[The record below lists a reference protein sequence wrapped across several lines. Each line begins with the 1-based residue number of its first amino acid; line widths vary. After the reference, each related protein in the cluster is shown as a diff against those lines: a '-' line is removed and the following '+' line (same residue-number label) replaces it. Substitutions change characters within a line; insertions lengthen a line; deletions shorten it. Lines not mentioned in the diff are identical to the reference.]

1 MAPPALPGP
10 CPSPKN
16 YVHWRGRI
24 YTIYEPSLN
33 LHAWY
38 SLQAQGSTIPCGS
51 SRQGGTGMKVLSFA
65 DLALPEPI
73 AKAVKDLGFEEPTP
87 IQSLAIP
94 LLRDGKDVIGQA
106 HTGTGKTAAYGIPI
120 VERVDPAGKTPRA
133 LVLCPTR
140 ELAIQVSEE
149 LRKLA
154 RYRRGLIILPV
165 YGGQPIERQLHALK
179 AGVQVVI
186 ATPGRLLDHID
197 RRSITLSDV
206 GTVVLDE
213 ADEMLDMGFRDD
225 IESILKKTPP
235 DRQTVL
241 FSATMSKEILDLAA
255 RYQHDPRTVQVM
267 HDKLSVPKIE
277 QSYFEVRE
285 SGKIDV
291 LSKLLDLYDPQLT
304 LIFANTKRRVDE
316 IVSQLQA
323 RGYLAEGLHGDMNQS
338 QRERVMGKFR
348 EGRIDILIA
357 TDVAARGIDVPAVDL
372 VVNFDVPQDPEYYIH
387 RIGRT
392 GRAGK
397 EGRSFT
403 FVSGKEMWKLR
414 DIQRFAKIKIA
425 LQSVPKEHEIIS
437 RKAELMAR
445 RVRDLI
451 DTGRLDPE
459 ILRVQQIMG
468 EEYTSLEVAAALLS
482 LYVGSGKPDK

>member
-1 MAPPALPGP
+1 
-10 CPSPKN
+10 
-16 YVHWRGRI
+16 
-24 YTIYEPSLN
+24 
-33 LHAWY
+33 
-38 SLQAQGSTIPCGS
+38 
-51 SRQGGTGMKVLSFA
+51 MKVLSFD
-65 DLALPEPI
+65 DLGLPDSI
-73 AKAVKDLGFEEPTP
+73 KKAIKDLGFEEPTP

-94 LLRDGKDVIGQA
+94 LLRDGRDVIGQA

-120 VERVDPAGKTPRA
+120 VETADPAGKQPQA

-154 RYRRGLIILPV
+154 KHRRGIMILPV
-165 YGGQPIERQLHALK
+165 YGGQPIERQLHALRS
-179 AGVQVVI
+179 GVQIVI
-186 ATPGRLLDHID
+186 ATPGRLLDHLD
-197 RRSITLSDV
+197 RRSISLASV
-206 GTVVLDE
+206 KTVVLDE

-225 IESILKKTPP
+225 IETILRKTPSE
-235 DRQTVL
+235 RQTVL
-241 FSATMSKEILDLAA
+241 FSATMSQQILDLAA
-255 RYQHDPRTVQVM
+255 KYLKDPRTVQVM

-357 TDVAARGIDVPAVDL
+357 TDVAARGIDVPDVNL

-397 EGRSFT
+397 SGRSFT
-403 FVSGKEMWKLR
+403 FVSGKDMWKLR
-414 DIQRFAKIKIA
+414 DIQRYAKIRIA
-425 LQSVPKEHEIIS
+425 PQSVPKEQEIYT
-437 RKAELMAR
+437 RKAELLAEK
-445 RVRDLI
+445 VRDLI
-451 DTGRLDPE
+451 ETGKLDPE
-459 ILRVQQIMG
+459 TLQVQQIMG

-482 LYVGSGKPDK
+482 LSTGSGPRSDK

>member
-1 MAPPALPGP
+1 MHD
-10 CPSPKN
+10 N
-16 YVHWRGRI
+16 GR
-24 YTIYEPSLN
+24 Y
-33 LHAWY
+33 
-38 SLQAQGSTIPCGS
+38 
-51 SRQGGTGMKVLSFA
+51 GGKGMKVLSFV
-65 DLALPEPI
+65 DLGLPDPI
-73 AKAVKDLGFEEPTP
+73 QKAVKDLGFEEPTP

-94 LLRDGKDVIGQA
+94 LLRDGRDVIGQA

-120 VERVDPAGKTPRA
+120 VETADPAGKQPQA

-154 RYRRGLIILPV
+154 RYRRGIIILPV
-165 YGGQPIERQLHALK
+165 YGGQPIDRQLHALRT
-179 AGVQVVI
+179 GVQIVI
-186 ATPGRLLDHID
+186 ATPGRLLDHLD
-197 RRSITLSDV
+197 RRSISLAAV
-206 GTVVLDE
+206 RTVVLDE

-225 IESILKKTPP
+225 IETILKKTPA

-241 FSATMSKEILDLAA
+241 FSATMSQQILDLAA
-255 RYQHDPRTVQVM
+255 KFLKDPRTVQVM

-338 QRERVMGKFR
+338 QRERVMGKYR

-357 TDVAARGIDVPAVDL
+357 TDVAARGIDVPDVDL

-397 EGRSFT
+397 SGRSFT

-414 DIQRFAKIKIA
+414 DIQRFAKIRIA
-425 LQSVPKEHEIIS
+425 QQSVPKEHEIYT
-437 RKAELMAR
+437 RKAELLAEK
-445 RVRDLI
+445 VRDLI
-451 DTGRLDPE
+451 ETGKLDPE
-459 ILRVQQIMG
+459 TLQVQQIMG

-482 LYVGSGKPDK
+482 LYAGSGTRSDK

>member
-1 MAPPALPGP
+1 
-10 CPSPKN
+10 
-16 YVHWRGRI
+16 
-24 YTIYEPSLN
+24 
-33 LHAWY
+33 
-38 SLQAQGSTIPCGS
+38 
-51 SRQGGTGMKVLSFA
+51 MKVLSFD
-65 DLALPEPI
+65 DLGLPDSI
-73 AKAVKDLGFEEPTP
+73 KKAVKDLGFEEPTP

-94 LLRDGKDVIGQA
+94 LLRDGRDVVGQA

-120 VERVDPAGKTPRA
+120 VETADPAGKQPQA
-133 LVLCPTR
+133 LVLTPTR

-154 RYRRGLIILPV
+154 KYRRGIMILPV
-165 YGGQPIERQLHALK
+165 YGGQPIERQLHALRS
-179 AGVQVVI
+179 GVQIVI
-186 ATPGRLLDHID
+186 ATPGRLLDHLD
-197 RRSITLSDV
+197 RRSISLASV
-206 GTVVLDE
+206 KTVVLDE

-225 IESILKKTPP
+225 IETILRKTPS

-241 FSATMSKEILDLAA
+241 FSATMSQQILDLAA
-255 RYQHDPRTVQVM
+255 KYLKDPRTVQVM

-338 QRERVMGKFR
+338 QRERVMGKYR

-357 TDVAARGIDVPAVDL
+357 TDVAARGIDVPDVNL

-397 EGRSFT
+397 SGRSFT
-403 FVSGKEMWKLR
+403 FVSGKDMWKLR
-414 DIQRFAKIKIA
+414 DIQRYAKIRIA
-425 LQSVPKEHEIIS
+425 PQSVPKEHEIYTK
-437 RKAELMAR
+437 KAELLAEKIR
-445 RVRDLI
+445 NLI
-451 DTGRLDPE
+451 ETGKLDPE
-459 ILRVQQIMG
+459 TLQVQQIMG

-482 LYVGSGKPDK
+482 LLSGSGPRSDK

>member
-1 MAPPALPGP
+1 
-10 CPSPKN
+10 
-16 YVHWRGRI
+16 
-24 YTIYEPSLN
+24 
-33 LHAWY
+33 
-38 SLQAQGSTIPCGS
+38 
-51 SRQGGTGMKVLSFA
+51 MKVLSFD
-65 DLALPEPI
+65 DLGLPDPI
-73 AKAVKDLGFEEPTP
+73 KKAVKDLGFEEPTP

-94 LLRDGKDVIGQA
+94 LLRDGRDVVGQA

-120 VERVDPAGKTPRA
+120 VETADPAGKQPQA
-133 LVLCPTR
+133 LVLTPTR

-154 RYRRGLIILPV
+154 KYRRGIMILPV
-165 YGGQPIERQLHALK
+165 YGGQPIERQLHALRS
-179 AGVQVVI
+179 GVQIVI
-186 ATPGRLLDHID
+186 ATPGRLLDHLD
-197 RRSITLSDV
+197 RRSISLASV
-206 GTVVLDE
+206 KTVVLDE

-225 IESILKKTPP
+225 IETILRKTPP
-235 DRQTVL
+235 ERQTVL
-241 FSATMSKEILDLAA
+241 FSATMSQQILDLAA
-255 RYQHDPRTVQVM
+255 KYLKDPRTVQVM

-316 IVSQLQA
+316 VVSQLQA

-338 QRERVMGKFR
+338 QRERVMGKYR

-357 TDVAARGIDVPAVDL
+357 TDVAARGIDVPDVDL

-397 EGRSFT
+397 SGRSFT
-403 FVSGKEMWKLR
+403 FVSGKDMWKLR
-414 DIQRFAKIKIA
+414 DIQRYAKIRIA
-425 LQSVPKEHEIIS
+425 PQSVPKEHEIFT
-437 RKAELMAR
+437 RKAELLAEK
-445 RVRDLI
+445 VRGLVE
-451 DTGRLDPE
+451 TGKLDPE
-459 ILRVQQIMG
+459 TLQVQQIMG

-482 LYVGSGKPDK
+482 LLSGSGPRSDK

>member
-1 MAPPALPGP
+1 
-10 CPSPKN
+10 
-16 YVHWRGRI
+16 
-24 YTIYEPSLN
+24 
-33 LHAWY
+33 
-38 SLQAQGSTIPCGS
+38 
-51 SRQGGTGMKVLSFA
+51 MKVLSFT

-73 AKAVKDLGFEEPTP
+73 AKAIKDLGFEEPTP

-225 IESILKKTPP
+225 IEAILKKTPP
-235 DRQTVL
+235 GRQTVL
-241 FSATMSKEILDLAA
+241 FSATMSKEILDLAS

-414 DIQRFAKIKIA
+414 DIQRFAKMKIA
-425 LQSVPKEHEIIS
+425 LQSVPKEHEIVS
-437 RKAELMAR
+437 RKAELLAR
-445 RVRDLI
+445 RVRDLV
-451 DTGRLDPE
+451 DAGRLDPE

-482 LYVGSGKPDK
+482 LYAGSGKPDK

>member
-1 MAPPALPGP
+1 
-10 CPSPKN
+10 
-16 YVHWRGRI
+16 
-24 YTIYEPSLN
+24 
-33 LHAWY
+33 
-38 SLQAQGSTIPCGS
+38 
-51 SRQGGTGMKVLSFA
+51 MKVLSFT

-73 AKAVKDLGFEEPTP
+73 AKAIKDLGFEEPTP

-94 LLRDGKDVIGQA
+94 LLRDGRDVIGQA

-225 IESILKKTPP
+225 IEAILKKTPSG
-235 DRQTVL
+235 RQTVL
-241 FSATMSKEILDLAA
+241 FSATMSKEILDLAS

-414 DIQRFAKIKIA
+414 DIQRFAKMKIA
-425 LQSVPKEHEIIS
+425 LQSVPKEHEIVS
-437 RKAELMAR
+437 RKAELLAR
-445 RVRDLI
+445 RVRDLV
-451 DTGRLDPE
+451 DAGRLDPE

>member
-1 MAPPALPGP
+1 
-10 CPSPKN
+10 
-16 YVHWRGRI
+16 
-24 YTIYEPSLN
+24 
-33 LHAWY
+33 
-38 SLQAQGSTIPCGS
+38 
-51 SRQGGTGMKVLSFA
+51 MKVLSFT

-73 AKAVKDLGFEEPTP
+73 AKAIKDLGFEEPTP

-225 IESILKKTPP
+225 IEAILKKTPSG
-235 DRQTVL
+235 RQTVL
-241 FSATMSKEILDLAA
+241 FSATMSKEILDLAS

-414 DIQRFAKIKIA
+414 DIQRFAKMKIA
-425 LQSVPKEHEIIS
+425 LQSVPKEHEIVS
-437 RKAELMAR
+437 RKAELLAR
-445 RVRDLI
+445 RVRDLV
-451 DTGRLDPE
+451 DAGRLDPE

-482 LYVGSGKPDK
+482 LYAGSGKPDK

>member
-1 MAPPALPGP
+1 
-10 CPSPKN
+10 
-16 YVHWRGRI
+16 
-24 YTIYEPSLN
+24 
-33 LHAWY
+33 
-38 SLQAQGSTIPCGS
+38 
-51 SRQGGTGMKVLSFA
+51 MKVLSFT

-73 AKAVKDLGFEEPTP
+73 AKAIKDLGFEEPTP

-94 LLRDGKDVIGQA
+94 LLRDGRDVIGQA

-225 IESILKKTPP
+225 IEAILKKTPSG
-235 DRQTVL
+235 RQTVL
-241 FSATMSKEILDLAA
+241 FSATMSKEILDLAS

-414 DIQRFAKIKIA
+414 DIQRFAKMKIA
-425 LQSVPKEHEIIS
+425 LQSVPKEHEIVS
-437 RKAELMAR
+437 RKAELLAR
-445 RVRDLI
+445 RVRDLV
-451 DTGRLDPE
+451 DAGRLDPE

-482 LYVGSGKPDK
+482 LYAGSGKSDK

>member
-1 MAPPALPGP
+1 MESESRYG
-10 CPSPKN
+10 
-16 YVHWRGRI
+16 GR
-24 YTIYEPSLN
+24 
-33 LHAWY
+33 
-38 SLQAQGSTIPCGS
+38 
-51 SRQGGTGMKVLSFA
+51 GMKVLSFD
-65 DLALPEPI
+65 DLGLPESI
-73 AKAVKDLGFEEPTP
+73 KKAIKDLGFEEPTP

-94 LLRDGKDVIGQA
+94 LLRDGRDVIGQA

-120 VERVDPAGKTPRA
+120 VETADPAGKQPQA

-154 RYRRGLIILPV
+154 KHRRGIMILPV
-165 YGGQPIERQLHALK
+165 YGGQPIERQLHALRS
-179 AGVQVVI
+179 GVQIVI
-186 ATPGRLLDHID
+186 ATPGRLLDHLD
-197 RRSITLSDV
+197 RRSISLASV
-206 GTVVLDE
+206 KTVVLDE

-225 IESILKKTPP
+225 IETILRKTPSE
-235 DRQTVL
+235 RQTVL
-241 FSATMSKEILDLAA
+241 FSATMSQQILDLAA
-255 RYQHDPRTVQVM
+255 KYLKDPRTVQVM

-357 TDVAARGIDVPAVDL
+357 TDVAARGIDVPDVNL

-397 EGRSFT
+397 SGRSFT
-403 FVSGKEMWKLR
+403 FVSGKDMWKLR
-414 DIQRFAKIKIA
+414 DIQRYAKIRIA
-425 LQSVPKEHEIIS
+425 PQSVPKEHEIYTK
-437 RKAELMAR
+437 KAELLAGK
-445 RVRDLI
+445 VRDLI
-451 DTGRLDPE
+451 ETGKLDPE
-459 ILRVQQIMG
+459 TLQVQQIMG

-482 LYVGSGKPDK
+482 LSTGSGPRSDK

>member
-1 MAPPALPGP
+1 
-10 CPSPKN
+10 
-16 YVHWRGRI
+16 
-24 YTIYEPSLN
+24 
-33 LHAWY
+33 
-38 SLQAQGSTIPCGS
+38 
-51 SRQGGTGMKVLSFA
+51 MKVLSFT

-73 AKAVKDLGFEEPTP
+73 AKAIKDLGFEEPTP

-94 LLRDGKDVIGQA
+94 LLRDGRDVIGQA

-225 IESILKKTPP
+225 IEAILKKTPSG
-235 DRQTVL
+235 RQTVL
-241 FSATMSKEILDLAA
+241 FSATMSKEILDLAS

-414 DIQRFAKIKIA
+414 DIQRFPKMKIA
-425 LQSVPKEHEIIS
+425 LQSVPKEHEIVS
-437 RKAELMAR
+437 RKAELLAR
-445 RVRDLI
+445 RVRDLV
-451 DTGRLDPE
+451 DAGRLDPE

>member
-1 MAPPALPGP
+1 
-10 CPSPKN
+10 
-16 YVHWRGRI
+16 
-24 YTIYEPSLN
+24 
-33 LHAWY
+33 
-38 SLQAQGSTIPCGS
+38 
-51 SRQGGTGMKVLSFA
+51 MKVLSFT

-73 AKAVKDLGFEEPTP
+73 AKAIKDLGFEEPTP

-197 RRSITLSDV
+197 RRSISLAEV

-225 IESILKKTPP
+225 IEAILKKTPSG
-235 DRQTVL
+235 RQTVL
-241 FSATMSKEILDLAA
+241 FSATMSKEILDLAS

-414 DIQRFAKIKIA
+414 DIQRFAKMKIA
-425 LQSVPKEHEIIS
+425 LQSVPKEHEIVS
-437 RKAELMAR
+437 RKAELLAR
-445 RVRDLI
+445 RVRDLV
-451 DTGRLDPE
+451 DAGRLDPE

-482 LYVGSGKPDK
+482 LYAGSGKPDK